1 MSTLLL
7 HAPHASQ
14 VRLGFA
20 RVGVAIVTVLDVFAE
35 AQLRAL
41 AAHKRLSVH

>member
-20 RVGVAIVTVLDVFAE
+20 RVSAAIVTVLDVFAE

>member
-7 HAPHASQ
+7 HVPHTSQ